1 MDMEKVLN
9 ELEKH
14 GWVVVKL
21 EEYIRL
27 KSQLEYYSV
36 KLEEL
41 EEQNS
46 QLQLKLRRV
55 ERLLADLEDM
65 LRDLELEV
73 EFLKD
78 AQSVSLE

>member
-21 EEYIRL
+21 EEYVRL